1 MLSRPARE
9 FFALTDANSRLA
21 RGLLLGLTR
30 RLMELTRRL
39 ADRSA
44 RARGFYQGRVP
55 AAEAEAGGR
64 DARRGNAPK
73 KSSALHAR
81 ALTATPGRKIRSSLI
96 ASASCP

>member
-9 FFALTDANSRLA
+9 FFALTDADSRLA

-44 RARGFYQGRVP
+44 RAELRV
-55 AAEAEAGGR
+55 ARLLLTLSE
-64 DARRGNAPK
+64 RRGRSGEDGIRLP
-73 KSSALHAR
+73 L
-81 ALTATPGRKIRSSLI
+81 ALTRQEVASLI
-96 ASASCP
+96 GFTQETA